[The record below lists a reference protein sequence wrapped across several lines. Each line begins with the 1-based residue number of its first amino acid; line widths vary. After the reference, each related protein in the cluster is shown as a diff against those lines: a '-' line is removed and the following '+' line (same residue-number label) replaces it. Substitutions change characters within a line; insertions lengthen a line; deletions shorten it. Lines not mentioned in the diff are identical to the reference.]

1 MRATLLSSFAWFGAL
16 QFLNGPTGSL
26 DTAARLAA
34 IAGVLG
40 TLTALVYQRGARS
53 KGIEN
58 EIARLAAEVRK
69 LREELTAWLYRIER
83 QFETIRL
90 QLENIE
96 RQLEAIAHLLA
107 MLSDQLRRANRRQT
121 LMDRRLARLEDDPS
135 PYRDVL
141 A

>member
-1 MRATLLSSFAWFGAL
+1 MRAALWSTFAWFGAL

-34 IAGVLG
+34 IASVLG
-40 TLTALVYQRGARS
+40 ALTVLVYRLGVWTQRV
-53 KGIEN
+53 E
-58 EIARLAAEVRK
+58 AAQDRVAEEVRT
-69 LREELTAWLYRIER
+69 LREETAARSDR
-83 QFETIRL
+83 
-90 QLENIE
+90 IE
-96 RQLEAIAHLLA
+96 RQLEANAHLLA
-107 MLSDQLRRANRRQT
+107 MLVDQVRQSNRRQT